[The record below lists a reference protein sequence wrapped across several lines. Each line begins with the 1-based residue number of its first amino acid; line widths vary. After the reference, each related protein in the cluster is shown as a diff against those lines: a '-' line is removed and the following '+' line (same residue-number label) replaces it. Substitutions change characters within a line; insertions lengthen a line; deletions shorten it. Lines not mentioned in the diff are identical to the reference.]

1 VDLAA
6 EVSKIR
12 FIAAEQSSKVAYCFN
27 PAPLLACSPD
37 YSATGHVAE
46 NGEVI
51 MGGLRAGGL
60 I

>member
-12 FIAAEQSSKVAYCFN
+12 FIAAEQSSILFQ
-27 PAPLLACSPD
+27 PCSPD